1 METILLTC
9 LQAQLLSGRI
19 NKTNISPQ
27 IKLDL
32 IEEVRLKSP
41 KECQTNPLK

>member
-41 KECQTNPLK
+41 KECQMNPLK